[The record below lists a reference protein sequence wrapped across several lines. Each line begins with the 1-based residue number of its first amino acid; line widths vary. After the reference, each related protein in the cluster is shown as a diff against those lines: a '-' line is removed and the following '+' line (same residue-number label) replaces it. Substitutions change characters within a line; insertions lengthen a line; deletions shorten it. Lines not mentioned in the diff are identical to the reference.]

1 MRKCSIV
8 PHSALSVY
16 RASSM
21 RQCSIV
27 PLLCLQGIFR
37 ETMLYQFLT
46 VLLQVLVCRSHDLLQ
61 EEIAVT
67 VYNMASVDFD
77 TFYACF
83 LPTFLA
89 GCEGIDASQKAVL
102 AQNFKMDCVSDS
114 VDRLLKGY
122 FSQ

>member
-1 MRKCSIV
+1 
-8 PHSALSVY
+8 
-16 RASSM
+16 
-21 RQCSIV
+21 
-27 PLLCLQGIFR
+27 
-37 ETMLYQFLT
+37 MLYQFLT

-89 GCEGIDASQKAVL
+89 GCEGVDATQKAIL
-102 AQNFKMDCVSDS
+102 AQNFKIDCVSLTLNM
-114 VDRLLKGY
+114 RY
-122 FSQ
+122 Y